1 MQSIAEKETYHL
13 PTEHLQVFNVI
24 KNTSNKYI
32 TKTKILNQ
40 LGYEYNSSN
49 ERWLRRV
56 INSLVYDYGY
66 PIGCSY
72 KPSERGYYIIT
83 TEQEKQ
89 QAMRSIK
96 KLADGSMK
104 RYEALKRIKSV
115 KGIKMKTESYFKEYN
130 QFVIDQQKAIQ
141 ELEQERNALE
151 SKIKIDK
158 STYKQLIMDG
168 QDDKADNL
176 YQATDADE
184 KKLKALNKRLE
195 TKKSVSKE
203 VKYQKTIELL
213 KHQSELSSLYESEK
227 QSALGKLKKVVDAY
241 NEIIDEIEDI
251 NDRYEDEHQQYASI
265 YSQEQLY
272 DDKEAREALNGYF
285 RENIFTSY
293 INGNDLPYEH
303 NNKLFLKR

>member
-1 MQSIAEKETYHL
+1 
-13 PTEHLQVFNVI
+13 
-24 KNTSNKYI
+24 
-32 TKTKILNQ
+32 
-40 LGYEYNSSN
+40 
-49 ERWLRRV
+49 
-56 INSLVYDYGY
+56 
-66 PIGCSY
+66 
-72 KPSERGYYIIT
+72 
-83 TEQEKQ
+83 
-89 QAMRSIK
+89 
-96 KLADGSMK
+96 
-104 RYEALKRIKSV
+104 
-115 KGIKMKTESYFKEYN
+115 MKTESYFKEYN
-130 QFVIDQQKAIQ
+130 QFVLDQRKAIQ

-151 SKIKIDK
+151 SKIKLDK

-176 YQATDADE
+176 YQGTDADE

-203 VKYQKTIELL
+203 VKYQKTVELL

>member
-1 MQSIAEKETYHL
+1 M
-13 PTEHLQVFNVI
+13 
-24 KNTSNKYI
+24 
-32 TKTKILNQ
+32 
-40 LGYEYNSSN
+40 
-49 ERWLRRV
+49 
-56 INSLVYDYGY
+56 
-66 PIGCSY
+66 
-72 KPSERGYYIIT
+72 
-83 TEQEKQ
+83 
-89 QAMRSIK
+89 
-96 KLADGSMK
+96 
-104 RYEALKRIKSV
+104 
-115 KGIKMKTESYFKEYN
+115 
-130 QFVIDQQKAIQ
+130 DQQKAIQ

-151 SKIKIDK
+151 SKIKLDK

-213 KHQSELSSLYESEK
+213 KHQSELASLYESEK

-303 NNKLFLKR
+303 NNKLFLKC